1 MWSLKQVVSHQLRV
15 LLPELRWKERWFPE
29 ELARGRWAGSHG
41 SVRERREATRGPLS
55 SRLWENPCPQTGG
68 YLPAGPG
75 RSEEEQEGFPFSGSQ
90 RLASPRPSWPGLHAS
105 RVSERNSPDFGRTSG
120 PSGNVCRREFINS
133 GEVLVLLP
141 GMSPTSRISVAQEGP
156 SIRVGFPDRASPHT
170 LYLIC

>member
-1 MWSLKQVVSHQLRV
+1 M
-15 LLPELRWKERWFPE
+15 
-29 ELARGRWAGSHG
+29 
-41 SVRERREATRGPLS
+41 RERREATKGPLS

-141 GMSPTSRISVAQEGP
+141 GMFPTSRISVAQEGP
-156 SIRVGFPDRASPHT
+156 SIRVYRLPGPPYQEEHPLIPFILFVDPIFFFLPELTICLKNRT
-170 LYLIC
+170 LVKIFD